1 MMHDLPILR
10 REGRDHPGHRGEH
23 HNELDAALRAAVR
36 AGRAVM
42 EIYDKV
48 GGGASSPQTVRTKA
62 DDSPV
67 TGADLAS
74 HRILT
79 EELAGTGH
87 AVRSEEGGAVRTGPD
102 SDTIWIID
110 PLDGTSDFVDRTGEF
125 TVMVALV
132 RRGVPVLGVIVWPAA
147 GAAFAAQR
155 GRGAFRYAGG
165 RGWRRIK
172 VTGSSSLSGCRVIGS
187 RHHLTDRE
195 RGLIARLG
203 AASFASVG
211 SSLKVCM
218 ISSGEA
224 EAYITTTDKMKQWD
238 TAASHCIITEAG
250 GRMTD
255 VLGRDLVYDDDHIYH
270 PHGILATNGAVHD
283 RIVSEFGAYDAAAAA
298 KTEEGSEQ
306 SAPAEK

>member
-1 MMHDLPILR
+1 MIYDLPILR
-10 REGRDHPGHRGEH
+10 REGGDHSGHRDEY
-23 HNELDAALRAAVR
+23 HNELDAALRAAVK

-48 GGGASSPQTVRTKA
+48 GGDASSPQTVRTKA
-62 DDSPV
+62 DGSPV

-74 HRILT
+74 HRILAG
-79 EELAGTGH
+79 ELAGTGH
-87 AVRSEEGGAVRTGPD
+87 VVRSEEGEAVRTGPN

-132 RRGVPVLGVIVWPAA
+132 RKGVPVLGVIVWPAA

-155 GRGAFRYAGG
+155 GRGAFRYADG

-172 VTGSSSLSGCRVIGS
+172 VTGSSSLSECRVIGS

-195 RGLIARLG
+195 KGLITRLG
-203 AASFASVG
+203 AASFASIG

-255 VLGRDLVYDDDHIYH
+255 MLGRDLVYDDDHIYH

-283 RIVSEFGAYDAAAAA
+283 RIVREFGVYDAAAAE
-298 KTEEGSEQ
+298 TEEGSEQ